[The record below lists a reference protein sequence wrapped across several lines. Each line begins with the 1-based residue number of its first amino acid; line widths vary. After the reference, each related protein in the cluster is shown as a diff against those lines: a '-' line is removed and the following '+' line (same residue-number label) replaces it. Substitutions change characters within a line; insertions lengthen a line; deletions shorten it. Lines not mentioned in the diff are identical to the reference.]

1 MCLIAFAYK
10 CDPTYKLL
18 LIANRDEFY
27 KRPTRKAQFWVDENL
42 ENILA
47 GKDLE
52 AGGTWMGVH
61 KTTGVWC
68 ALTNYRDLK
77 KHDPDAPSRGNITLN
92 FLKENLSPNQ
102 YANDI
107 SSGSKKFNGY
117 NLLMGNLDEVYHYS
131 NISDELTKT
140 EPGVHGLSNALLN
153 SPWPKVNRSKRRL
166 NELIKNQDYDI
177 EDLFSILQDEEKAPI
192 QELPDTGLSLEMEK
206 TISPV
211 FIKTDGYG
219 TRCSTVLMIDFEN
232 NITFLERRF
241 IDNGEISNQQSSY
254 SFKAGT

>member
-10 CDPTYKLL
+10 CDSNYKLL

-61 KTTGVWC
+61 KTTGTWC

-77 KHDPDAPSRGNITLN
+77 KHEPAAPSRGEITLN
-92 FLKENLSPNQ
+92 FLKSSLSPKQ

-107 SSGSKKFNGY
+107 SSDSKKYNGY

-166 NELIKNQDYDI
+166 NDLIKNQDYDI

-206 TISPV
+206 AISPV

-219 TRCSTVLMIDFEN
+219 TRCSTILLIDYEN
-232 NITFLERRF
+232 NITFHERRF
-241 IDNGEISNQQSSY
+241 IDNREVSDQHSSY
-254 SFKAGT
+254 SFKAET